1 MILKSYEVEKKKL
14 NNYSLFLLYGNNKG
28 LIEETIEKN
37 FKSISK
43 NIFNYDESEIL
54 KNTNDFIEQILNKS
68 FFDNEKLI
76 IVSRV
81 TDKIFRIIEDL
92 KDKKLNDIYII
103 LKSSSLEKKSKIR
116 NFFEKNSD
124 TVCIPFYEDNNQTLN
139 SLALK
144 FFQEKK
150 INISQQ
156 NINLLIQRSKG
167 DRMNLKNELN
177 KIELFLISKK
187 KIEVSEILKL
197 TNLAENFELTDL
209 VDNTLA
215 KNKRRILTILNENN
229 FVPEDCIIILR
240 VYLSKL
246 KRLLKIQEEVTKF
259 KDVDKAISLFKPPIF
274 WKDKE
279 LVKQQIKIL
288 NYEKIRGLIKEINKL
303 ELNIKKKPLLSI
315 KITTNFLLEQAI

>member
-1 MILKSYEVEKKKL
+1 
-14 NNYSLFLLYGNNKG
+14 
-28 LIEETIEKN
+28 
-37 FKSISK
+37 
-43 NIFNYDESEIL
+43 
-54 KNTNDFIEQILNKS
+54 
-68 FFDNEKLI
+68 
-76 IVSRV
+76 
-81 TDKIFRIIEDL
+81 
-92 KDKKLNDIYII
+92 
-103 LKSSSLEKKSKIR
+103 
-116 NFFEKNSD
+116 
-124 TVCIPFYEDNNQTLN
+124 
-139 SLALK
+139 
-144 FFQEKK
+144 
-150 INISQQ
+150 
-156 NINLLIQRSKG
+156 
-167 DRMNLKNELN
+167 MNLKNELN
-177 KIELFLISKK
+177 KIKLFLINKK

>member
-1 MILKSYEVEKKKL
+1 MILKSYELEKKKL
-14 NNYSLFLLYGNNKG
+14 DNYSFFLLYGNNKG

-68 FFDNEKLI
+68 FFDSEKLI

-81 TDKIFRIIEDL
+81 TDKIFSIIEDL
-92 KDKKLNDIYII
+92 KDKKLDDIYII
-103 LKSSSLEKKSKIR
+103 LKSNSLEKKSKIR

-124 TVCIPFYEDNNQTLN
+124 TVCIPFYEDNNQTLS

-177 KIELFLISKK
+177 KIELFLLNKK

-209 VDNTLA
+209 VDNALA

-229 FVPEDCIIILR
+229 FVPEDCIIIFR

-246 KRLLKIQEEVTKF
+246 KRLLKIQEEITKF

-288 NYEKIRGLIKEINKL
+288 NYEKIKDLIKEISKL
-303 ELNIKKKPLLSI
+303 ELNIKKEPLLSI

>member
-1 MILKSYEVEKKKL
+1 MILKSYELEKKKL
-14 NNYSLFLLYGNNKG
+14 DNYSFFLLYGNNKG

-54 KNTNDFIEQILNKS
+54 KNANDFIEQILNKS
-68 FFDNEKLI
+68 FFDSEKLI

-81 TDKIFRIIEDL
+81 TDKIFSIIEDL
-92 KDKKLNDIYII
+92 KDKKLDDIYII
-103 LKSSSLEKKSKIR
+103 LKSNSLEKKSKIR

-124 TVCIPFYEDNNQTLN
+124 TVCIPFYEDNNQTLS

-177 KIELFLISKK
+177 KIELFLLNKK

-209 VDNTLA
+209 VDNALA

-246 KRLLKIQEEVTKF
+246 KRLLKIQEEITKF

-288 NYEKIRGLIKEINKL
+288 NYEKIKDLIKEISKL
-303 ELNIKKKPLLSI
+303 ELNIKKEPLLSI